1 MAKTR
6 RASRKGSRKASR
18 KASRK
23 TQRGGRKASGWTK
36 AVTELYKK
44 MRKEDPNVKF
54 GAALKEASKLKKAGK
69 LNY

>member
-6 RASRKGSRKASR
+6 RATRKGSRKASR
-18 KASRK
+18 K
-23 TQRGGRKASGWTK
+23 TQSGGKRKASAWTR

-54 GAALKEASKLKKAGK
+54 GAALRKASELKKKGQ
-69 LNY
+69 LY